1 MARERAKS
9 LYCTTK
15 FWALPVTSTW
25 VVQRVQELPLKRML
39 DKDCFALGFEL
50 LKLVSSFTRILL
62 VQGDGC
68 LTDAEEDA
76 WSQTCRE
83 CVEELGLLKETVCI
97 RVVIRL
103 VPMLF
108 NVWPN
113 PFFLCGLKGLG
124 RTGWLSEPPSP
135 SQIL

>member
-1 MARERAKS
+1 
-9 LYCTTK
+9 
-15 FWALPVTSTW
+15 
-25 VVQRVQELPLKRML
+25 ML

-62 VQGDGC
+62 VQDDGC

-108 NVWPN
+108 NLWPN